1 LLCGSCTNKTLNKS
15 LEFGAANEE
24 SFRFDF
30 LQERP
35 DVAMRFLREDPWQRL
50 QQLRA
55 AVPNVLLQM
64 LLRSSNAVG
73 YTNYADNVVRYF
85 VQQAAQQGVDL
96 FRVFDS
102 LNWVDNMRVAIDAV
116 LETGMLCE
124 GAICY
129 TADIHDRTRKY
140 DLASYLKLARELK
153 AAGVHILGLKDM
165 SGVCRPQAARELVH
179 ALRHE
184 TGLPVHFHTHDTSGI
199 SAASVLAA
207 IEAGCDA
214 VDCALDSMSGL
225 TSQPNLGAIVPALEG
240 GPRDPCAG
248 AQGPGRLERE
258 SLATLSDY
266 FEGVRKIYAPFESDI
281 RAGTADG
288 YRHEMPGGQYTNLR
302 EQARATG
309 LEHRWTE
316 VSRACS
322 DGNRLFGDVI
332 KVSPTS
338 KVVGDMALFMVAND
352 LATADVMDSA
362 REVEFPESVVA
373 LFKGEIGFPP
383 DGFPAD
389 VSRRILECG
398 RPGEVLAQPAVA
410 YRPGA
415 RLAAVDLEAARG
427 EAEKAAAGVDR
438 GDENGI
444 ADSRRARPHR
454 APDPCEAGRY
464 GGRARSVTGIPVAAL
479 GRPGGINPPTIC
491 AVAHLK
497 SLKRPRRGACRSIA
511 PCHRQPHAAALRIS
525 TWTPSTLQSS
535 CCAGPT

>member
-281 RAGTADG
+281 RAGTADV
-288 YRHEMPGGQYTNLR
+288 YRHEMPGWQSPVRRCHQGVADLQGGGRHGAVHGGQR
-302 EQARATG
+302 PVDGRRDG
-309 LEHRWTE
+309 
-316 VSRACS
+316 SRARGGVS
-322 DGNRLFGDVI
+322 GIGGGAFQGRDRL
-332 KVSPTS
+332 
-338 KVVGDMALFMVAND
+338 
-352 LATADVMDSA
+352 SA
-362 REVEFPESVVA
+362 RRLPGRCVA
-373 LFKGEIGFPP
+373 PHSRMR
-383 DGFPAD
+383 PA
-389 VSRRILECG
+389 G
-398 RPGEVLAQPAVA
+398 
-410 YRPGA
+410 
-415 RLAAVDLEAARG
+415 
-427 EAEKAAAGVDR
+427 
-438 GDENGI
+438 
-444 ADSRRARPHR
+444 
-454 APDPCEAGRY
+454 
-464 GGRARSVTGIPVAAL
+464 
-479 GRPGGINPPTIC
+479 
-491 AVAHLK
+491 
-497 SLKRPRRGACRSIA
+497 
-511 PCHRQPHAAALRIS
+511 
-525 TWTPSTLQSS
+525 
-535 CCAGPT
+535 

>member
-64 LLRSSNAVG
+64 LLRSSNAVD

-248 AQGPGRLERE
+248 AHGRAAWSANRWRPCLTISKGCARSTRRSNPTFALARQMGIGTRCPAANTPTCANRRVPPAWNIAGPRCR
-258 SLATLSDY
+258 
-266 FEGVRKIYAPFESDI
+266 AP
-281 RAGTADG
+281 
-288 YRHEMPGGQYTNLR
+288 
-302 EQARATG
+302 ARMAI
-309 LEHRWTE
+309 
-316 VSRACS
+316 ACS
-322 DGNRLFGDVI
+322 AMSSRCRRPPRWWATWRC
-332 KVSPTS
+332 SWWPT
-338 KVVGDMALFMVAND
+338 
-352 LATADVMDSA
+352 TC
-362 REVEFPESVVA
+362 
-373 LFKGEIGFPP
+373 
-383 DGFPAD
+383 
-389 VSRRILECG
+389 RR
-398 RPGEVLAQPAVA
+398 
-410 YRPGA
+410 
-415 RLAAVDLEAARG
+415 
-427 EAEKAAAGVDR
+427 
-438 GDENGI
+438 
-444 ADSRRARPHR
+444 
-454 APDPCEAGRY
+454 
-464 GGRARSVTGIPVAAL
+464 
-479 GRPGGINPPTIC
+479 PT
-491 AVAHLK
+491 
-497 SLKRPRRGACRSIA
+497 
-511 PCHRQPHAAALRIS
+511 
-525 TWTPSTLQSS
+525 
-535 CCAGPT
+535 